1 MVFAGVRVWP
11 RSRAKWW
18 RAVVL
23 LLVHISLFGW
33 CIIFFSPLTQREVK
47 KKKLRTHMAA
57 ERERSEDSGDGA
69 LSKLDV
75 PEERNKKKGNV

>member
-1 MVFAGVRVWP
+1 MVAGGCSAPCTYFFVWM
-11 RSRAKWW
+11 
-18 RAVVL
+18 
-23 LLVHISLFGW
+23 VHHF
-33 CIIFFSPLTQREVK
+33 FFSSLTQREVK

-75 PEERNKKKGNV
+75 PEGRNKKKGNV

>member
-1 MVFAGVRVWP
+1 MVAGGCSAPCTYFFVWM
-11 RSRAKWW
+11 
-18 RAVVL
+18 
-23 LLVHISLFGW
+23 VHH
-33 CIIFFSPLTQREVK
+33 FFSSLTQREVK